1 MATFWFSP
9 PVFVKTEL
17 VGVSYACNNVRG
29 ASEQLLKWPKRG
41 PKWHRAS
48 ALCLAAWRVRR
59 STPRKSEVPSRL
71 PLRRPRCLFPTR
83 WMGDHGKVCESGVAS
98 RIIITIV

>member
-17 VGVSYACNNVRG
+17 VGVSYGCKNVRG
-29 ASEQLLKWPKRG
+29 AAEQLLKWTKRG

-48 ALCLAAWRVRR
+48 ALCLQALGGEEVDLKEVRKDLEAAA
-59 STPRKSEVPSRL
+59 E
-71 PLRRPRCLFPTR
+71 
-83 WMGDHGKVCESGVAS
+83 EEGVLWP
-98 RIIITIV
+98 